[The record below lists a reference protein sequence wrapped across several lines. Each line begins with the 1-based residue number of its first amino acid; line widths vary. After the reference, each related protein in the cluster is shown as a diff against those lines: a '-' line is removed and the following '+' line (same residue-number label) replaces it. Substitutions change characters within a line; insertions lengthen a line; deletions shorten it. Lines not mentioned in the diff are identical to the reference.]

1 LSWRKTRGAGLP
13 RQETWVMRAL
23 LTTGDFRWRSANL
36 SALPLSV

>member
-1 LSWRKTRGAGLP
+1 
-13 RQETWVMRAL
+13 MRAL